1 MICSYLGD
9 IVFNLS
15 TIDWTAI
22 AAVATAL
29 AAIASAFAARAAFR
43 ASNTALDIDGRQA
56 RREEDR
62 RKRNALAI
70 AVPIMHELYLVEV
83 KIKAALNLADAADDN
98 VAKLATFFAM
108 IDAIK
113 IPLLERFVDR
123 FVDFDEKTATA
134 LGNALSVVLQMK
146 MTKPLDLSGRTV
158 IDAQLLP
165 DNVKVAV
172 GELTNTLTHVSDARS
187 TLQPH
192 FEKVTRM
199 SMNQSK

>member
-1 MICSYLGD
+1 MTCQYVGD
-9 IVFNLS
+9 IMLNLS

-22 AAVATAL
+22 AALATAL
-29 AAIASAFAARAAFR
+29 AMIATAFAAHAAYR
-43 ASNTALDIDGRQA
+43 ASNTALDIDGRQT
-56 RREEDR
+56 RRDEDR

-83 KIKAALNLADAADDN
+83 KIKAALNLADAANDN
-98 VAKLATFFAM
+98 VTKLTKVFAM

-146 MTKPLDLSGRTV
+146 MTKPLDLSGQAV

-165 DNVKVAV
+165 DNVKAAI
-172 GELTNTLTHVSDARS
+172 GELTNTLTHVSAARS
-187 TLQPH
+187 ALQPH
-192 FEKVTRM
+192 FEKVT
-199 SMNQSK
+199 QILA